1 MKKDLIKLIDSRK
14 EIEKMFH
21 PFDGGKGT
29 SFERIS
35 DVPEFQNW
43 LQEIKLELQ
52 GIYDRTHDTFVWE
65 TINLCGKRLD
75 GFTEKKYFIE
85 LVGKL
90 QAIRKNIDKYYPDE
104 EKESGLSHSQGG
116 ASSMKKKPLIFISH
130 SSKNKDQVAKIADLL
145 RSINLSPRRDIFCS
159 SLPGYG
165 IPNGANIFDF
175 LRERFLNYDLHIIF
189 VHSPEYYESPVSLN
203 EMGAAWVLRANATSL
218 LLPGFDFSGMKGVI
232 GSDCIAI
239 KLDGDRS
246 EVKDRLNQLRR
257 ELESEF
263 DISDNTQGYE
273 TVLLTDFGNLTD
285 ELKQYSIELVLLDIN
300 LPYENGYEVCR
311 KIKQVMPVPIIFV
324 TSRDTNAD
332 ELKSIQVGGIDFI
345 TKPYDTLILLEKIK
359 RALQLSNPN
368 NFRELV
374 KKDCTLDLHLSIL
387 KYQEQSIELTRNEF
401 RILYYFFM
409 NEDKV
414 ISKEEL
420 LEKLWNDKYYIDE
433 NVLLVNM
440 TRLKKKMKE
449 IGIVHLLENI
459 RGKGWKL

>member
-21 PFDGGKGT
+21 PFGGGMGT

-65 TINLCGKRLD
+65 TINFCGKRLD

-116 ASSMKKKPLIFISH
+116 ASGMKKKPLIFISH

-263 DISDNTQGYE
+263 DISDNEDIIWEEARDKFISEINGDVSTKNENISSTPALITEEMKQLLKKVADAPGGQILITSDLESGTYIQIGSEVVAKEYPDRREYAVWEEALNACLKEKYIERKSEE
-273 TVLLTDFGNLTD
+273 TCV
-285 ELKQYSIELVLLDIN
+285 I
-300 LPYENGYEVCR
+300 
-311 KIKQVMPVPIIFV
+311 
-324 TSRDTNAD
+324 TNA
-332 ELKSIQVGGIDFI
+332 G
-345 TKPYDTLILLEKIK
+345 Y
-359 RALQLSNPN
+359 
-368 NFRELV
+368 
-374 KKDCTLDLHLSIL
+374 
-387 KYQEQSIELTRNEF
+387 
-401 RILYYFFM
+401 
-409 NEDKV
+409 KV
-414 ISKEEL
+414 VE
-420 LEKLWNDKYYIDE
+420 
-433 NVLLVNM
+433 
-440 TRLKKKMKE
+440 
-449 IGIVHLLENI
+449 
-459 RGKGWKL
+459 

>member
-1 MKKDLIKLIDSRK
+1 MKEDLIELIDSQK
-14 EIEKMFH
+14 EIEKKFH
-21 PFDGGKGT
+21 QFDGGMGT

-75 GFTEKKYFIE
+75 GFTEKRYFIE

-90 QAIRKNIDKYYPDE
+90 QAIRKNIDKYYPE
-104 EKESGLSHSQGG
+104 EKTELEHSQLQGDILD
-116 ASSMKKKPLIFISH
+116 MKKKPLIFISH
-130 SSKNKDQVAKIADLL
+130 SSENKAQVAKIADLL

-165 IPNGANIFDF
+165 IPNGANIFEF
-175 LRERFLNYDLHIIF
+175 LRERFVDYDLHIIF
-189 VHSPEYYESPVSLN
+189 VHSPEYYESPVCLN

-263 DISDNTQGYE
+263 DISDNEDIIWEEARDRFIHEINSDISIQNENISSAPALITEEMKQ
-273 TVLLTDFGNLTD
+273 LLRKVAVVPEGRILIKFDFESGTYIQIGCEVVAKEYPDRREYAVWEEALNACIQA
-285 ELKQYSIELVLLDIN
+285 KYIE
-300 LPYENGYEVCR
+300 R
-311 KIKQVMPVPIIFV
+311 KSEAICVI
-324 TSRDTNAD
+324 TNA
-332 ELKSIQVGGIDFI
+332 G
-345 TKPYDTLILLEKIK
+345 Y
-359 RALQLSNPN
+359 
-368 NFRELV
+368 
-374 KKDCTLDLHLSIL
+374 
-387 KYQEQSIELTRNEF
+387 
-401 RILYYFFM
+401 
-409 NEDKV
+409 KV
-414 ISKEEL
+414 VE
-420 LEKLWNDKYYIDE
+420 
-433 NVLLVNM
+433 
-440 TRLKKKMKE
+440 
-449 IGIVHLLENI
+449 
-459 RGKGWKL
+459 

>member
-1 MKKDLIKLIDSRK
+1 MKEDLIELIDSQK
-14 EIEKMFH
+14 EIEKKFH
-21 PFDGGKGT
+21 QFDGGMGK

-75 GFTEKKYFIE
+75 GFTEKRYFIE

-90 QAIRKNIDKYYPDE
+90 QAIRKNIDKYYPE
-104 EKESGLSHSQGG
+104 EKTELEHSQLQGG
-116 ASSMKKKPLIFISH
+116 ILDMKKKPLIFISH

-218 LLPGFDFSGMKGVI
+218 LLPSFDFSGMKGVI
-232 GSDCIAI
+232 GSECIAI

-263 DISDNTQGYE
+263 DISDNEDIIWEEARDKFISEINGDVSAQNENTSAAPALITEEMKQ
-273 TVLLTDFGNLTD
+273 LLRKVAAVPEGRILIKFDFESGTYIQIGSEVVAKEYPDRREYAVWEEALNTCIQA
-285 ELKQYSIELVLLDIN
+285 KYIE
-300 LPYENGYEVCR
+300 R
-311 KIKQVMPVPIIFV
+311 KSEAICVI
-324 TSRDTNAD
+324 TNA
-332 ELKSIQVGGIDFI
+332 G
-345 TKPYDTLILLEKIK
+345 Y
-359 RALQLSNPN
+359 
-368 NFRELV
+368 
-374 KKDCTLDLHLSIL
+374 
-387 KYQEQSIELTRNEF
+387 
-401 RILYYFFM
+401 
-409 NEDKV
+409 KV
-414 ISKEEL
+414 VE
-420 LEKLWNDKYYIDE
+420 
-433 NVLLVNM
+433 
-440 TRLKKKMKE
+440 
-449 IGIVHLLENI
+449 
-459 RGKGWKL
+459 

>member
-1 MKKDLIKLIDSRK
+1 
-14 EIEKMFH
+14 MFH
-21 PFDGGKGT
+21 PFDGGMGT

-52 GIYDRTHDTFVWE
+52 EIYDRTHDTFVWE

-116 ASSMKKKPLIFISH
+116 ASGMKKKPLIFISH

-165 IPNGANIFDF
+165 IPNGVNIFDF

-218 LLPGFDFSGMKGVI
+218 LLPDFDFSEMKGVI

-263 DISDNTQGYE
+263 DISDNEDIIWEEARDKFISEINGDVSAQNENISAAPALITEEMKQ
-273 TVLLTDFGNLTD
+273 LLKKVAAAPGGQILITSDLESGTYIQIGSEVVAKEYPDRREYAVWEEALNACLQA
-285 ELKQYSIELVLLDIN
+285 KYIE
-300 LPYENGYEVCR
+300 R
-311 KIKQVMPVPIIFV
+311 KSEAICVI
-324 TSRDTNAD
+324 TNAGYKAV
-332 ELKSIQVGGIDFI
+332 E
-345 TKPYDTLILLEKIK
+345 
-359 RALQLSNPN
+359 
-368 NFRELV
+368 
-374 KKDCTLDLHLSIL
+374 
-387 KYQEQSIELTRNEF
+387 
-401 RILYYFFM
+401 
-409 NEDKV
+409 
-414 ISKEEL
+414 
-420 LEKLWNDKYYIDE
+420 
-433 NVLLVNM
+433 
-440 TRLKKKMKE
+440 
-449 IGIVHLLENI
+449 
-459 RGKGWKL
+459 

>member
-1 MKKDLIKLIDSRK
+1 MKKDLIKLVDSRK

-21 PFDGGKGT
+21 PFGGGMGT

-104 EKESGLSHSQGG
+104 ENESGLSHSQGG
-116 ASSMKKKPLIFISH
+116 AFGMKKKPLIFISH

-263 DISDNTQGYE
+263 DISDNEDIIWEEARDKFISEINGD
-273 TVLLTDFGNLTD
+273 V
-285 ELKQYSIELVLLDIN
+285 SIKN
-300 LPYENGYEVCR
+300 
-311 KIKQVMPVPIIFV
+311 
-324 TSRDTNAD
+324 
-332 ELKSIQVGGIDFI
+332 
-345 TKPYDTLILLEKIK
+345 
-359 RALQLSNPN
+359 
-368 NFRELV
+368 
-374 KKDCTLDLHLSIL
+374 
-387 KYQEQSIELTRNEF
+387 
-401 RILYYFFM
+401 
-409 NEDKV
+409 
-414 ISKEEL
+414 
-420 LEKLWNDKYYIDE
+420 
-433 NVLLVNM
+433 
-440 TRLKKKMKE
+440 
-449 IGIVHLLENI
+449 ENI
-459 RGKGWKL
+459 RRADSDNFRFGIRYIYSDWQRSSC

>member
-1 MKKDLIKLIDSRK
+1 MKEDLIELIDSQK
-14 EIEKMFH
+14 EIEKKFH
-21 PFDGGKGT
+21 QFDGGMGK

-75 GFTEKKYFIE
+75 GFTEKRYFIE

-90 QAIRKNIDKYYPDE
+90 QAIRKNIDKYYPE
-104 EKESGLSHSQGG
+104 EKTELEHSQLQGG
-116 ASSMKKKPLIFISH
+116 ILDMKKKPLIFISH
-130 SSKNKDQVAKIADLL
+130 SSENKAQVAKIADLL

-165 IPNGANIFDF
+165 IPNGANIFEF
-175 LRERFLNYDLHIIF
+175 LRERFVDYDLHIIF
-189 VHSPEYYESPVSLN
+189 VHSPEYYESPVCLN

-263 DISDNTQGYE
+263 DISDNEDIIWEEARDRFIHEINSDISIQNENISSAPALITEEMKQ
-273 TVLLTDFGNLTD
+273 LLKKVAAVPEGRILIKFDFESGTYIQIGSEVVAKENPDRREYAVWEEALNTCIQA
-285 ELKQYSIELVLLDIN
+285 KYIE
-300 LPYENGYEVCR
+300 R
-311 KIKQVMPVPIIFV
+311 KSEKICVI
-324 TSRDTNAD
+324 TNA
-332 ELKSIQVGGIDFI
+332 G
-345 TKPYDTLILLEKIK
+345 Y
-359 RALQLSNPN
+359 
-368 NFRELV
+368 
-374 KKDCTLDLHLSIL
+374 
-387 KYQEQSIELTRNEF
+387 
-401 RILYYFFM
+401 
-409 NEDKV
+409 KV
-414 ISKEEL
+414 VE
-420 LEKLWNDKYYIDE
+420 
-433 NVLLVNM
+433 
-440 TRLKKKMKE
+440 
-449 IGIVHLLENI
+449 
-459 RGKGWKL
+459 

>member
-1 MKKDLIKLIDSRK
+1 MKEDLIELIDSQK
-14 EIEKMFH
+14 EIEKKFH
-21 PFDGGKGT
+21 QFDGGMGK

-75 GFTEKKYFIE
+75 GFTEKRYFIE

-90 QAIRKNIDKYYPDE
+90 QAIRKNIDKYYPE
-104 EKESGLSHSQGG
+104 EKTELEHSQLQGG
-116 ASSMKKKPLIFISH
+116 ILDMKKKPLIFISH
-130 SSKNKDQVAKIADLL
+130 SSENKAQVAKIADLL

-165 IPNGANIFDF
+165 IPNGANIFEF
-175 LRERFLNYDLHIIF
+175 LRERFVDYDLHIIF
-189 VHSPEYYESPVSLN
+189 VHSPEYYESPVCLN

-263 DISDNTQGYE
+263 DISDNEDIIWEEARDRFIHEINSDISIQNENISSAPALITEEMKQ
-273 TVLLTDFGNLTD
+273 LLKKVAAVPEGRILIKFDFESGTYIQIGSEVVAKEYPDRREYAVWEEALNTCIQA
-285 ELKQYSIELVLLDIN
+285 KYIE
-300 LPYENGYEVCR
+300 R
-311 KIKQVMPVPIIFV
+311 KNEKICVI
-324 TSRDTNAD
+324 TNA
-332 ELKSIQVGGIDFI
+332 G
-345 TKPYDTLILLEKIK
+345 Y
-359 RALQLSNPN
+359 
-368 NFRELV
+368 
-374 KKDCTLDLHLSIL
+374 
-387 KYQEQSIELTRNEF
+387 
-401 RILYYFFM
+401 
-409 NEDKV
+409 KV
-414 ISKEEL
+414 VE
-420 LEKLWNDKYYIDE
+420 
-433 NVLLVNM
+433 
-440 TRLKKKMKE
+440 
-449 IGIVHLLENI
+449 
-459 RGKGWKL
+459 

>member
-1 MKKDLIKLIDSRK
+1 MKKDLLELIDSQK

-21 PFDGGKGT
+21 PFDDNVGIL
-29 SFERIS
+29 FEKIG

-43 LQEIKLELQ
+43 FQEIKLELQ
-52 GIYDRTHDTFVWE
+52 GIYDRTHDTFVGE
-65 TINLCGKRLD
+65 TINLCGKRVD
-75 GFTEKKYFIE
+75 EFTEKKYFVE

-104 EKESGLSHSQGG
+104 KKESSHSQGG
-116 ASSMKKKPLIFISH
+116 ASGMKKKPLIFISH

-203 EMGAAWVLRANATSL
+203 EMGAAWVLRDNATSL

-239 KLDGDRS
+239 KLDGDSS

-263 DISDNTQGYE
+263 DISDNEDIIWEEARNRFIREINGDVSTQNE
-273 TVLLTDFGNLTD
+273 NISATPALITEEMKQLLKKVAAVTEGQILIDSDLESGTYIQIGSEVVAKEYPDRRKYAVWEEALNACLQA
-285 ELKQYSIELVLLDIN
+285 KYIERKS
-300 LPYENGYEVCR
+300 EAVCV
-311 KIKQVMPVPIIFV
+311 I
-324 TSRDTNAD
+324 TNAGYKAV
-332 ELKSIQVGGIDFI
+332 E
-345 TKPYDTLILLEKIK
+345 
-359 RALQLSNPN
+359 
-368 NFRELV
+368 
-374 KKDCTLDLHLSIL
+374 
-387 KYQEQSIELTRNEF
+387 
-401 RILYYFFM
+401 
-409 NEDKV
+409 
-414 ISKEEL
+414 
-420 LEKLWNDKYYIDE
+420 
-433 NVLLVNM
+433 
-440 TRLKKKMKE
+440 
-449 IGIVHLLENI
+449 
-459 RGKGWKL
+459 

>member
-1 MKKDLIKLIDSRK
+1 MKKDLLELIDSQK

-21 PFDGGKGT
+21 PFDDNVGIL
-29 SFERIS
+29 FEKIS

-43 LQEIKLELQ
+43 FQEIKLELQ
-52 GIYDRTHDTFVWE
+52 GIYDRTHDTFVGE
-65 TINLCGKRLD
+65 TINLCGKRVD
-75 GFTEKKYFIE
+75 EFTEKKYFVE

-104 EKESGLSHSQGG
+104 KKESSHSQGG
-116 ASSMKKKPLIFISH
+116 ASGMKKKPLIFISH

-203 EMGAAWVLRANATSL
+203 EMGAAWVLRDNATSL

-263 DISDNTQGYE
+263 DISDNEDIIWEEARDKFISEINGDVSTPNENISATPALITEEMKQ
-273 TVLLTDFGNLTD
+273 LLKKVAAVTEGQILIDSDLESGTYIQIGSEVVAKEYPDRRKYAVWEEALNACLQA
-285 ELKQYSIELVLLDIN
+285 KYIERKS
-300 LPYENGYEVCR
+300 EAVCV
-311 KIKQVMPVPIIFV
+311 I
-324 TSRDTNAD
+324 TNAGYKAV
-332 ELKSIQVGGIDFI
+332 E
-345 TKPYDTLILLEKIK
+345 
-359 RALQLSNPN
+359 
-368 NFRELV
+368 
-374 KKDCTLDLHLSIL
+374 
-387 KYQEQSIELTRNEF
+387 
-401 RILYYFFM
+401 
-409 NEDKV
+409 
-414 ISKEEL
+414 
-420 LEKLWNDKYYIDE
+420 
-433 NVLLVNM
+433 
-440 TRLKKKMKE
+440 
-449 IGIVHLLENI
+449 
-459 RGKGWKL
+459 

>member
-1 MKKDLIKLIDSRK
+1 MKEDLIELIDSQK
-14 EIEKMFH
+14 EIEKKFH
-21 PFDGGKGT
+21 QFDGGMGK

-75 GFTEKKYFIE
+75 GFTEKRYFIE

-90 QAIRKNIDKYYPDE
+90 QAIRKNIDKYYPE
-104 EKESGLSHSQGG
+104 EKTELEHSQLQGG
-116 ASSMKKKPLIFISH
+116 ILDMKKKPLIFISH
-130 SSKNKDQVAKIADLL
+130 SSENKAQVAKIADLL

-165 IPNGANIFDF
+165 IPNGANIFEF
-175 LRERFLNYDLHIIF
+175 LRERFVDYDLHIIF
-189 VHSPEYYESPVSLN
+189 VHSPEYYESPVCLN

-263 DISDNTQGYE
+263 DISDNEDIIWEEARDRFIHEINSDISIQNENISSAPALITEEMKQ
-273 TVLLTDFGNLTD
+273 LLRKVAAVPEGRILIKFDFESGTYIQIGCEVVAKEYPDRREYAVWEEALNACIQA
-285 ELKQYSIELVLLDIN
+285 KYIE
-300 LPYENGYEVCR
+300 R
-311 KIKQVMPVPIIFV
+311 KSEKICVI
-324 TSRDTNAD
+324 TNA
-332 ELKSIQVGGIDFI
+332 G
-345 TKPYDTLILLEKIK
+345 Y
-359 RALQLSNPN
+359 
-368 NFRELV
+368 
-374 KKDCTLDLHLSIL
+374 
-387 KYQEQSIELTRNEF
+387 
-401 RILYYFFM
+401 
-409 NEDKV
+409 KV
-414 ISKEEL
+414 VE
-420 LEKLWNDKYYIDE
+420 
-433 NVLLVNM
+433 
-440 TRLKKKMKE
+440 
-449 IGIVHLLENI
+449 
-459 RGKGWKL
+459 

>member
-1 MKKDLIKLIDSRK
+1 MKKDLIELIDSRK

-21 PFDGGKGT
+21 PFGGGMGA

-65 TINLCGKRLD
+65 TINLCGNRLD

-116 ASSMKKKPLIFISH
+116 ASGMKKKPLIFISH

-189 VHSPEYYESPVSLN
+189 VHSPEYYESAVSLN
-203 EMGAAWVLRANATSL
+203 EMGAAWVLKSNATSL
-218 LLPGFDFSGMKGVI
+218 LLPGFDFSGMKGAI
-232 GSDCIAI
+232 GSDSIAI
-239 KLDGDRS
+239 KLDGNQS

-257 ELESEF
+257 ELEAEF
-263 DISDNTQGYE
+263 NIPDNEDIIWEDARDKFIREINDPTLEKKDNTTPASVTITEEMKQ
-273 TVLLTDFGNLTD
+273 LLRKVAAVPEGQILTGFSLELGTYIQIGGEVVAMEYPDRRQYAIWD
-285 ELKQYSIELVLLDIN
+285 EALNACLYANYIE
-300 LPYENGYEVCR
+300 R
-311 KIKQVMPVPIIFV
+311 KSDAIYVI
-324 TSRDTNAD
+324 TNA
-332 ELKSIQVGGIDFI
+332 G
-345 TKPYDTLILLEKIK
+345 Y
-359 RALQLSNPN
+359 
-368 NFRELV
+368 
-374 KKDCTLDLHLSIL
+374 
-387 KYQEQSIELTRNEF
+387 
-401 RILYYFFM
+401 
-409 NEDKV
+409 KV
-414 ISKEEL
+414 VE
-420 LEKLWNDKYYIDE
+420 
-433 NVLLVNM
+433 
-440 TRLKKKMKE
+440 
-449 IGIVHLLENI
+449 
-459 RGKGWKL
+459 

>member
-1 MKKDLIKLIDSRK
+1 MKKDLLELIDSQK

-21 PFDGGKGT
+21 PFDDNVGIL
-29 SFERIS
+29 FEKIS

-43 LQEIKLELQ
+43 FQEIKLELQ
-52 GIYDRTHDTFVWE
+52 GIYDRTHDTFVGE
-65 TINLCGKRLD
+65 TINLCGKRVD
-75 GFTEKKYFIE
+75 EFTEKKYFVE

-104 EKESGLSHSQGG
+104 KKESSHSQGG
-116 ASSMKKKPLIFISH
+116 ASGMKKKPLIFISH

-175 LRERFLNYDLHIIF
+175 LRERSLNYDLHIIF

-239 KLDGDRS
+239 KLDGDSS

-263 DISDNTQGYE
+263 DISDNEDIIWEEARNRFIREINGDVSTQNE
-273 TVLLTDFGNLTD
+273 NISATPALITEEMKQLLKKVAAVTEGQILIDSDLESGTYIQIGSEVVAKEYPDRRKYAVWEEALNACLQA
-285 ELKQYSIELVLLDIN
+285 KYIERKS
-300 LPYENGYEVCR
+300 EAVCV
-311 KIKQVMPVPIIFV
+311 I
-324 TSRDTNAD
+324 TNAGYKAV
-332 ELKSIQVGGIDFI
+332 E
-345 TKPYDTLILLEKIK
+345 
-359 RALQLSNPN
+359 
-368 NFRELV
+368 
-374 KKDCTLDLHLSIL
+374 
-387 KYQEQSIELTRNEF
+387 
-401 RILYYFFM
+401 
-409 NEDKV
+409 
-414 ISKEEL
+414 
-420 LEKLWNDKYYIDE
+420 
-433 NVLLVNM
+433 
-440 TRLKKKMKE
+440 
-449 IGIVHLLENI
+449 
-459 RGKGWKL
+459 

>member
-1 MKKDLIKLIDSRK
+1 MKKDLLELIDSQK

-21 PFDGGKGT
+21 PFDDNVGIL
-29 SFERIS
+29 FEKIS

-43 LQEIKLELQ
+43 FQEIKLELQ
-52 GIYDRTHDTFVWE
+52 GIYDRTRDTFVGE
-65 TINLCGKRLD
+65 TIILCGKRVD
-75 GFTEKKYFIE
+75 EFTEKKYFVE

-104 EKESGLSHSQGG
+104 KKESSHSQGG
-116 ASSMKKKPLIFISH
+116 ASGMKKKPLIFISH

-239 KLDGDRS
+239 KLDGDSS

-263 DISDNTQGYE
+263 DISDNEDIIWEEARNRFIREINGDVSTQNE
-273 TVLLTDFGNLTD
+273 NISATPALITEEMKQLLKKVAAVTEGQILIDSDLESGTYIQIGSEVVAKEYPDRRKYAVWEEALNACLQA
-285 ELKQYSIELVLLDIN
+285 KYIERKS
-300 LPYENGYEVCR
+300 EAVCV
-311 KIKQVMPVPIIFV
+311 I
-324 TSRDTNAD
+324 TNAGYKAV
-332 ELKSIQVGGIDFI
+332 E
-345 TKPYDTLILLEKIK
+345 
-359 RALQLSNPN
+359 
-368 NFRELV
+368 
-374 KKDCTLDLHLSIL
+374 
-387 KYQEQSIELTRNEF
+387 
-401 RILYYFFM
+401 
-409 NEDKV
+409 
-414 ISKEEL
+414 
-420 LEKLWNDKYYIDE
+420 
-433 NVLLVNM
+433 
-440 TRLKKKMKE
+440 
-449 IGIVHLLENI
+449 
-459 RGKGWKL
+459 